1 MLLLLAG
8 CSSWFVIDFLSIL
21 PISYLQLL
29 FGEADAEESQT
40 GGNTKLLKIL
50 RMVRLAKL
58 LRLAKLQRLV
68 KKYSY
73 EITGLAAG
81 AKLSGTIGAALL
93 LAHMITCG
101 WYLLGD
107 SPDGWVALKFPG
119 NETDCLDVADSAGM
133 SCMPGRTK
141 PLQYLHTFW
150 FALSML
156 MGSEMFAD
164 IQPRTTVEIV
174 FTLILQ
180 LIGAIVFGMVI
191 GTVGTL
197 LMSSKLLEEKVDRQ
211 LAELREF
218 MQEKKIPKPLRKRI
232 RDFMEQLYK
241 AKTGYDVKD
250 VLDHLPPKLSGELL
264 DSMYRDTIVRVPLF
278 QHLEEGAVRDIC
290 LAMKPMSVMH
300 GEYIYKENQLGRE
313 MYVIEEGQV
322 QLSRYGL
329 VIGVMQKSSF
339 FGEAA
344 LQPGRRARD
353 RSAYALVDS
362 TLALLSKMDCERIA
376 RDYPNLI
383 SAFEHVAARKTKL
396 EAIRM
401 NQLLQDAAEDLG
413 VDVQSSVM
421 QHVLDTVGEMTAQQT
436 IEQVEE
442 KAAVMLQSH
451 FRGFQARKKALTRQ
465 AIKKGALNSSPSA
478 LSLELD
484 DAMSLVKKDSSSKL
498 RVKLSSLKAQVGP
511 MSRSTGS
518 MISSSDSMTRST
530 GFLEMRGVRGGGGGG
545 GGNGGGSVRKRDRKA
560 PRKAPKR
567 LDRAKSWRGVYL
579 EPAEGQATEP
589 DVKVNAEA
597 INEIAAK
604 MAHEIMNVREGPQG
618 ATMGNGWDP
627 PKDKMLAK
635 LDLDGDGKVDVIGY
649 DTTGDGVIDALDTN
663 MDGKVD
669 TDYIEE
675 AIELAHVAKDHS
687 PGGGAA
693 EARRLG
699 AIEKTLEQVLQGQE
713 ALAKKHD
720 ELQAQQARMFQNMMQ
735 EIAALLLQKSPQS
748 TPPA

>member
-1 MLLLLAG
+1 
-8 CSSWFVIDFLSIL
+8 
-21 PISYLQLL
+21 
-29 FGEADAEESQT
+29 
-40 GGNTKLLKIL
+40 
-50 RMVRLAKL
+50 
-58 LRLAKLQRLV
+58 
-68 KKYSY
+68 
-73 EITGLAAG
+73 
-81 AKLSGTIGAALL
+81 
-93 LAHMITCG
+93 
-101 WYLLGD
+101 
-107 SPDGWVALKFPG
+107 
-119 NETDCLDVADSAGM
+119 
-133 SCMPGRTK
+133 
-141 PLQYLHTFW
+141 
-150 FALSML
+150 
-156 MGSEMFAD
+156 
-164 IQPRTTVEIV
+164 
-174 FTLILQ
+174 
-180 LIGAIVFGMVI
+180 
-191 GTVGTL
+191 
-197 LMSSKLLEEKVDRQ
+197 
-211 LAELREF
+211 
-218 MQEKKIPKPLRKRI
+218 
-232 RDFMEQLYK
+232 
-241 AKTGYDVKD
+241 
-250 VLDHLPPKLSGELL
+250 
-264 DSMYRDTIVRVPLF
+264 
-278 QHLEEGAVRDIC
+278 
-290 LAMKPMSVMH
+290 
-300 GEYIYKENQLGRE
+300 
-313 MYVIEEGQV
+313 
-322 QLSRYGL
+322 
-329 VIGVMQKSSF
+329 
-339 FGEAA
+339 
-344 LQPGRRARD
+344 
-353 RSAYALVDS
+353 
-362 TLALLSKMDCERIA
+362 
-376 RDYPNLI
+376 
-383 SAFEHVAARKTKL
+383 
-396 EAIRM
+396 
-401 NQLLQDAAEDLG
+401 
-413 VDVQSSVM
+413 
-421 QHVLDTVGEMTAQQT
+421 
-436 IEQVEE
+436 
-442 KAAVMLQSH
+442 
-451 FRGFQARKKALTRQ
+451 
-465 AIKKGALNSSPSA
+465 
-478 LSLELD
+478 
-484 DAMSLVKKDSSSKL
+484 
-498 RVKLSSLKAQVGP
+498 

-545 GGNGGGSVRKRDRKA
+545 GGNGGDSVRKRDRKA